1 MTNPAY
7 RGLLLALYQLSIL
20 TGILLLPVAL
30 LARRAGLRLPV
41 DRVVQRLGDAYENT
55 TTN

>member
-1 MTNPAY
+1 MTNPVY

-30 LARRAGLRLPV
+30 LARQVGVRLPV
-41 DRVVQRLGDAYENT
+41 DRAVQRLGTAYENAT
-55 TTN
+55 SA